1 MFSNITE
8 AWNNDPVKE
17 ITNKLNN
24 STNET
29 ISLSDNTISIS
40 SNNSLKNDLFPIDK
54 DYKILSKNNPI
65 EYDTDKSIDLTDSII
80 NQKKFDTNYTH
91 NYKHLKK
98 CDNCYNYIMNLIDT
112 QINKRMNDIILNE
125 KLKQLKLYE
134 NNSKNNIIS
143 HSWKDTLII
152 VSGIIIVII
161 VILLIFKTIKK

>member
-17 ITNKLNN
+17 ITNKLKNN

-29 ISLSDNTISIS
+29 INLSDNTISIS
-40 SNNSLKNDLFPIDK
+40 SDNSLKNDLFPIDK
-54 DYKILSKNNPI
+54 NYKILPKNSPI
-65 EYDTDKSIDLTDSII
+65 KYTDKSIDLTDSIFSQE
-80 NQKKFDTNYTH
+80 NFDTNCTH

-98 CDNCYNYIMNLIDT
+98 CNGCYNYIMNLIDT
-112 QINKRMNDIILNE
+112 KVNKRIDDIILNE

-134 NNSKNNIIS
+134 NSSKNNIIS